1 MKGTINWRTLHI
13 WEYLPGRAK
22 VYTIGDFDFLK
33 QCKELYVRKVNSV
46 DSKELLDRLDK
57 INNTSIVVQDLL

>member
-1 MKGTINWRTLHI
+1 MLVDLRN
-13 WEYLPGRAK
+13 
-22 VYTIGDFDFLK
+22 

-57 INNTSIVVQDLL
+57 INNTSTACAGFNVKK